1 MLGPGLDKAPED
13 KSRGQLKKGHQGQI
27 HSLSTDWM
35 MGLRVRTVLVWV
47 TGRRRITGAI
57 RTKVEKQVGGGVTQ
71 SWGDTYSVEGTRKKE
86 SGTEGSDC
94 KLFRQRRW
102 HEPGRRQ

>member
-35 MGLRVRTVLVWV
+35 MGLRVRTMLVWV
-47 TGRRRITGAI
+47 TGRRKLTGCN
-57 RTKVEKQVGGGVTQ
+57 KEQGGETG
-71 SWGDTYSVEGTRKKE
+71 WGRGDSVLG
-86 SGTEGSDC
+86 
-94 KLFRQRRW
+94 
-102 HEPGRRQ
+102 